1 MIIMII
7 TTLCSSRKDSVQG
20 RPSPKTCPAGP
31 PPPAWLRPRPSPED
45 HMRKRA
51 AVAVTALTLVLGG
64 CEPPAAADLILTGG
78 KIAIVDDDFSIYET
92 LVVRDGTVLAVGDA
106 SLADDY
112 SAPTT
117 IDLDGRLVVPG
128 FNDTHTHI
136 SGNARRYINL
146 GGTESIAEIQDLIR
160 AKIKEMG
167 EGEWI
172 TGYGWSEDE
181 LAEGRRPLRADL
193 DKAGPNN
200 PVILTRAGGHSGVAN
215 SLALSLAG
223 IDRST
228 PQPEGGVIEYDEA
241 GELNGVIRERQGM
254 VGRLVP
260 DATPEELRETHVQVL
275 RDQLALGITSVI
287 QAGQNPGG
295 FRRWE
300 SIYEE
305 FGHELPRAVVQIRWS
320 SADRLAQFGR
330 MSGDGDDRFRVGAIK
345 VLVDGGFTGPAA
357 YTIEPYRGMGEYRGM
372 LNVPE
377 DELRSLIME
386 ANALGWQ
393 LGFHA
398 IGDAAIQL
406 TVDAMVDA
414 LDASPREDHR
424 HYLNHFTVT
433 PPVETLELMA
443 EYDIAISQQPNFTYT
458 LEGRYAANLDGER
471 LAHNNPLKIPMD
483 YGIFMAI
490 SSDILPIGPMVGLYA
505 AVTRK
510 GMSGEVYGPDE
521 RLTIEEAIRGYT
533 RNAAWLTFEEDTK
546 GTLEPGMLADM
557 VVLSEDLLTIDP
569 ERIMGVEVDMTIV
582 GGQVLYE
589 RR

>member
-1 MIIMII
+1 
-7 TTLCSSRKDSVQG
+7 
-20 RPSPKTCPAGP
+20 
-31 PPPAWLRPRPSPED
+31 
-45 HMRKRA
+45 MRKLFTHRPA
-51 AVAVTALTLVLGG
+51 PVLSGAVLALALGA
-64 CEPPAAADLILTGG
+64 CEPPAPADLILVGG
-78 KIAIVDDDFSIYET
+78 KIAIVDDDFSVHET
-92 LVVRDGTVLAVGDA
+92 LVVRDGLVLAVGDA
-106 SLADDY
+106 SLADEY

-117 IDLDGRLVVPG
+117 IDLEGRLVVPG

-136 SGNARRYINL
+136 RGNARRHIDL
-146 GGTESIAEIQDLIR
+146 GGTESISQIQGLIR
-160 AKIKEMG
+160 AKIEEMG

-181 LAEGRRPLRADL
+181 LAELRRPLRPDL
-193 DKAGPNN
+193 DEAAPNN
-200 PVILTRAGGHSGVAN
+200 PVMLTRAGGHSGVAN

-223 IDRST
+223 IDRNT
-228 PQPEGGVIEYDEA
+228 PQPEGGVIEYDEN
-241 GELNGVIRERQGM
+241 GEPNGVIRERQGM

-260 DATPEELRETHVQVL
+260 NATPEELRETHVQVL
-275 RDQLALGITSVI
+275 RDQLSLGITSVI
-287 QAGQNPGG
+287 QAGENPSG
-295 FRRWE
+295 FARWE

-305 FGHELPRAVVQIRWS
+305 FGTELPRAVVQVRWS
-320 SADRLAQFGR
+320 SADRLAEFGR
-330 MSGDGDDRFRVGAIK
+330 ISGDGDDRFRVGAIK

-357 YTIEPYRGMGEYRGM
+357 YTIDPYVGMGDYRGL

-377 DELRSLIME
+377 GELRSLIME
-386 ANALGWQ
+386 ASALGWQ

-414 LDASPREDHR
+414 LDANPREDHR

-433 PPVETLELMA
+433 PPAETLELMA

-458 LEGRYAANLDGER
+458 LEGRYAANLDGDR

-510 GMSGEVYGPDE
+510 GMSGKVYGADE
-521 RLTIEEAIRGYT
+521 ALTIEEAIRGYT
-533 RNAAWLTFEEDTK
+533 RNAAWLTFEEESK

-557 VVLSEDLLTIDP
+557 VVLSEDLLTIDS

>member
-1 MIIMII
+1 MHIARHH
-7 TTLCSSRKDSVQG
+7 SA
-20 RPSPKTCPAGP
+20 PS
-31 PPPAWLRPRPSPED
+31 LS
-45 HMRKRA
+45 A
-51 AVAVTALTLVLGG
+51 AALGLLFGLLLSA
-64 CEPPAAADLILTGG
+64 CEPPATADLILTGG
-78 KIAIVDDDFSIYET
+78 RIAIVDDDFSIHET
-92 LVVRDGTVLAVGDA
+92 IVVRDGLVVAVGDA
-106 SLADDY
+106 SLADEY
-112 SAPTT
+112 SATT
-117 IDLDGRLVVPG
+117 TVDLDGRLVLPG

-136 SGNARRYINL
+136 RGRARRSIDL
-146 GGTESIAEIQDLIR
+146 GGTKSITKIQALIR
-160 AKIKEMG
+160 AKIEEMG

-193 DKAGPNN
+193 DEAAPDN

-223 IDRST
+223 IDRNT
-228 PQPEGGVIEYDEA
+228 PQPEGGVIEYDA
-241 GELNGVIRERQGM
+241 TGELNGVIRERQGM
-254 VGRLVP
+254 VSRLVP
-260 DATPEELRETHVQVL
+260 DASPEEFRETQVQVL
-275 RDQLALGITSVI
+275 RDQLALGITSLI
-287 QAGQNPGG
+287 QAGENPNG
-295 FRRWE
+295 FRRWQ
-300 SIYEE
+300 SIYDE
-305 FGHELPRAVVQIRWS
+305 FGAELPRAVVQIRWS
-320 SADRLAQFGR
+320 SADRLAEFGR
-330 MSGDGDDRFRVGAIK
+330 ISGDGDDRLRIGAIK

-357 YTIEPYRGMGEYRGM
+357 YTIDPYKGMGDYRGM
-372 LNVPE
+372 LNLPE
-377 DELRSLIME
+377 DELRTLIME

-406 TVDAMVDA
+406 TVDAMVEA
-414 LDASPREDHR
+414 LDANPREDHR

-443 EYDIAISQQPNFTYT
+443 EYKIAISQQPNFTYT
-458 LEGRYAANLDGER
+458 LEGRYAANLDGDR

-490 SSDILPIGPMVGLYA
+490 SSDILPIGPMLGLYA

-521 RLTIEEAIRGYT
+521 ALTIEEAIRAYT
-533 RNAAWLTFEEDTK
+533 RNAAWLTFEENSK

-557 VVLSEDLLTIDP
+557 VVLSEDLLAIDP
-569 ERIMGVEVDMTIV
+569 ERILDVEVDMTIV